1 MAFRDML
8 NNYKHMLSN
17 QKVIHTDANGFSIS
31 SLTATG
37 SEAELEPEMNDETGK
52 ESTIIEEDNPD
63 EPITIIQEDT
73 DLIADVPVAID
84 LDNTAEENTIA
95 VSQGGRPK
103 GTTNAK
109 LRKLQRNKQ
118 LA

>member
-1 MAFRDML
+1 
-8 NNYKHMLSN
+8 MLSN
-17 QKVIHTDANGFSIS
+17 QKVIRTDANEFSIS

-52 ESTIIEEDNPD
+52 ESTIEEDNPD
-63 EPITIIQEDT
+63 EPITIIQEDA